1 MTCFESFPLHSI
13 FIFLALHQRL
23 ALLDLRHFAV
33 GNIKSV
39 AFDQQYFA
47 KSVAYN
53 QQLRQGQKFQP
64 NSGFA

>member
-33 GNIKSV
+33 DNI
-39 AFDQQYFA
+39 

-53 QQLRQGQKFQP
+53 QQLRQGKKFQP